1 MICMISKYVLNYF
14 ADLVHEVRANPRH
27 DVNDTEDDITHE
39 RRTKA
44 RHDVNVAANE
54 NTHGGR
60 WGKRAKKDY
69 PNLKHRT
76 SPLELHNSISQLTI
90 AQKQAV
96 RELGFGSILN
106 LQIKDVPPKLSYWV
120 LSHFDP
126 KRSEIILGIDRR
138 VHVAEDD
145 VRLMFGF
152 PRGQRKIEK
161 PSLLETSDV
170 IKEWSFG
177 LIESYGNSYVPSH
190 ILDCFEDVD
199 RASEFNW
206 CAHVL
211 KCLIEHTA
219 AWKENTN
226 KYFTGPTLFII
237 LVYVD
242 RVVLG
247 YRRVARSIPA
257 IMEWKDMMSLRR
269 QNMEIVEGG
278 FGQGYCDGPCREED
292 VVGVVPGRMQQKN
305 EANVNVNVNEGVP
318 PVDEPDAGGDINENE
333 DEQLNPMNADVIDD
347 LSDMHAVAI
356 GLLKQ
361 GKVISD
367 ALSTIMETV
376 QKLPPAML
384 DNVAFR
390 KIVEASMMLSRQDN
404 VIHGESSSH
413 PTPTQDDMDFWNNPE
428 HIAAILEIEKAAIER
443 EQLQKELCSMP
454 SFSLGLTQEWDG
466 IVNLARDAVELAEKE
481 AGINPDLHGTPH
493 RPESSIM
500 EDTSDVGRRSADTMG
515 VNAPDVENAG
525 NIADITEKGKGVT
538 AVGKR
543 KYKVDDKMT
552 TRCNNLIRKTNVLVS
567 PFIVRPI
574 VASDKLDLK
583 QKKLFYWIV
592 ENDESDLDEVVYSD
606 SIMEFR
612 RRELMSIC
620 PNQYLSSA
628 VLDVWS
634 VIMNHNEKLRAPNST
649 SRFFA
654 TTYICL
660 GTVVDAPPTWD
671 YAKRFTTFAD
681 RLIGEIGNVSGLQLD
696 KIDMVICN

>member
-1 MICMISKYVLNYF
+1 MISKYVLNYF
-14 ADLVHEVRANPRH
+14 ADLVREVQANPRH
-27 DVNDTEDDITHE
+27 DVNDTGDDITHE
-39 RRTKA
+39 RRTNA
-44 RHDVNVAANE
+44 RYDVNVAAND

-60 WGKRAKKDY
+60 WEKRAKKDY

-161 PSLLETSDV
+161 PSLIETSDV
-170 IKEWSFG
+170 IKEWRSQFERPPNCIRAIDVCIKMLEDREGGVWFKKHFLVLLSFG

-226 KYFTGPTLFII
+226 KYFTGPTLFIT

-257 IMEWKDMMSLRR
+257 ILEWKDMMILRR

-278 FGQGYCDGPCREED
+278 FGQGYCDGPSREED
-292 VVGVVPGRMQQKN
+292 VVGVVPGRRQQEN
-305 EANVNVNVNEGVP
+305 EANVNVNEGVP
-318 PVDEPDAGGDINENE
+318 PVDEPNAGGDINEDE
-333 DEQLNPMNADVIDD
+333 DEQLNLMNADVIDD

-376 QKLPPAML
+376 RKLPPAML

-390 KIVEASMMLSRQDN
+390 KTVEASMMLTRQDN
-404 VIHGESSSH
+404 VIHGESSSQ
-413 PTPTQDDMDFWNNPE
+413 PTPTHDDMDFWNNLE
-428 HIAAILEIEKAAIER
+428 HMAAILEIEKAAIER

-454 SFSLGLTQEWDG
+454 SFSFGLTQEWDG

-481 AGINPDLHGTPH
+481 AGIKPDLHGTPH

-543 KYKVDDKMT
+543 KYKARGRGKGVQ
-552 TRCNNLIRKTNVLVS
+552 RK
-567 PFIVRPI
+567 
-574 VASDKLDLK
+574 
-583 QKKLFYWIV
+583 
-592 ENDESDLDEVVYSD
+592 
-606 SIMEFR
+606 
-612 RRELMSIC
+612 
-620 PNQYLSSA
+620 
-628 VLDVWS
+628 
-634 VIMNHNEKLRAPNST
+634 
-649 SRFFA
+649 
-654 TTYICL
+654 
-660 GTVVDAPPTWD
+660 G
-671 YAKRFTTFAD
+671 KR
-681 RLIGEIGNVSGLQLD
+681 GS
-696 KIDMVICN
+696 

>member
-1 MICMISKYVLNYF
+1 MICMLSKYVLNYF
-14 ADLVHEVRANPRH
+14 AYLVREVRANPSH

-44 RHDVNVAANE
+44 RHDVNVAANDD
-54 NTHGGR
+54 THGGR

-76 SPLELHNSISQLTI
+76 SPLELYNSISQLTI

-161 PSLLETSDV
+161 PSLIETSDV
-170 IKEWSFG
+170 IKEWRSQFERPPNRIRAIDVCIKMLEDREGGVWFKKHFLVLLSFG
-177 LIESYGNSYVPSH
+177 LIESYGNSYVPSY

-211 KCLIEHTA
+211 KCLIEQTA
-219 AWKENTN
+219 TWKQNTN
-226 KYFTGPTLFII
+226 KYFTGPTLFIT

-257 IMEWKDMMSLRR
+257 ILEWKDMMILRR

-292 VVGVVPGRMQQKN
+292 VVGVVPGRMQQEN

-318 PVDEPDAGGDINENE
+318 PVDEPDAGGGINENE

-361 GKVISD
+361 GK
-367 ALSTIMETV
+367 
-376 QKLPPAML
+376 LPPAML

-390 KIVEASMMLSRQDN
+390 KTVEASMMLSRPDN
-404 VIHGESSSH
+404 VIHGESSSQ

-466 IVNLARDAVELAEKE
+466 IVNLARDVVELAEKE

-493 RPESSIM
+493 RPE
-500 EDTSDVGRRSADTMG
+500 DTMG
-515 VNAPDVENAG
+515 VNAPHVENAG
-525 NIADITEKGKGVT
+525 NIVDTAEKDTMGVNTPDVENAGSIVDIAEKGKGVA

-543 KYKVDDKMT
+543 KYKARGKGKGVQ
-552 TRCNNLIRKTNVLVS
+552 RKG
-567 PFIVRPI
+567 
-574 VASDKLDLK
+574 K
-583 QKKLFYWIV
+583 
-592 ENDESDLDEVVYSD
+592 
-606 SIMEFR
+606 R
-612 RRELMSIC
+612 RS
-620 PNQYLSSA
+620 
-628 VLDVWS
+628 
-634 VIMNHNEKLRAPNST
+634 
-649 SRFFA
+649 
-654 TTYICL
+654 
-660 GTVVDAPPTWD
+660 
-671 YAKRFTTFAD
+671 
-681 RLIGEIGNVSGLQLD
+681 
-696 KIDMVICN
+696 